1 MNQAARAAAARLYPG
16 ATAAFNARFDQV
28 RANHGT
34 GSANAQAFGAQVGT
48 AAYDAR
54 AEDLQY
60 LTNSGGTAP
69 NLDDP
74 YAWHPL
80 PGQPANGLLPEWG
93 HVRPLALPGGW
104 EGTSP
109 YTPDGPEIR
118 NDNLYYKQAIGDI
131 VTKTMTLTDYQKAQ
145 ATYWADGPRSETPPG
160 HWNLIAQVVSRAR
173 GHSLAKDVELF
184 LTLSTGLMDAGIAAW
199 HCKYTYGWGRPI
211 TMIRHEYAGTTVR
224 LWDRRPRPGEA
235 WESYVPTPPFPEY
248 TSGHSTF
255 SGAAARVLTS
265 VTGTTGTPAALTVTI
280 PRGAHPRQLTG
291 EPMVTDADA
300 VTRDTTLRWSSYTVM
315 ARDAG
320 LSRLLGG
327 IHFTDADVEGRSAG
341 DAAGAAAHSKVRAHL
356 SGNA

>member
-1 MNQAARAAAARLYPG
+1 M
-16 ATAAFNARFDQV
+16 
-28 RANHGT
+28 
-34 GSANAQAFGAQVGT
+34 
-48 AAYDAR
+48 
-54 AEDLQY
+54 
-60 LTNSGGTAP
+60 
-69 NLDDP
+69 
-74 YAWHPL
+74 
-80 PGQPANGLLPEWG
+80 
-93 HVRPLALPGGW
+93 
-104 EGTSP
+104 
-109 YTPDGPEIR
+109 
-118 NDNLYYKQAIGDI
+118 
-131 VTKTMTLTDYQKAQ
+131 
-145 ATYWADGPRSETPPG
+145 
-160 HWNLIAQVVSRAR
+160 SRAG

-184 LTLSTGLMDAGIAAW
+184 LSLSTGLMDAGIAAW
-199 HCKYTYGWGRPI
+199 LCKYTYGWGRPI
-211 TMIRHEYAGTTVR
+211 TMIRYGYAGTTVR

-265 VTGTTGTPAALTVTI
+265 VTGTAGTPAALTVTI

-327 IHFTDADVEGRSAG
+327 IHFTDADVEGRSVG